1 MPGCHLT
8 PVERGKIEAYLKQGL
23 LLSAIATRL
32 GRVVSTISREIT
44 RNSTAKGYC
53 AQTAQERYEMR
64 RAPCRPKTKMDYK
77 PLRDFVIEKIRE
89 EEWTPEIVAKRL
101 PVEYPDIPGMRI
113 SHETVYRAIYAQ
125 DALRFL
131 LVFLPQRRPKRRKR
145 GQGKTRRGP
154 SIPNRVGIAQRP
166 KHIEERKEAGHWE
179 GDTVVGKNQDGFIL
193 TLVERSSRL
202 LHAVKT
208 TTKCAAEVASA
219 AIDALIDRPVSWVK
233 TITFD
238 NGTEFAHHERIA
250 RDLGV
255 DIYFA
260 DPYSAYQRG
269 TNEQVNGLIRRYL
282 PKGTSFKSL
291 SNQELHGIVER
302 INNRPRKCL
311 GYRSPYEVFQLQRHI
326 HRIALRT

>member
-8 PVERGKIEAYLKQGL
+8 PVERGKIEAYLRQGL
-23 LLSAIATRL
+23 PFTVIATRL
-32 GRVVSTISREIT
+32 ERAASTISREIT
-44 RNSTAKGYC
+44 RNGTANGYC
-53 AQTAQERYEMR
+53 AQKAQELYEIR
-64 RAPCRPKTKMDYK
+64 RSPCRPKARMDYK
-77 PLRDFVIEKIRE
+77 PLRDYVIEKIRE

-101 PVEYPDIPGMRI
+101 PVEFPDTPGMRI
-113 SHETVYRAIYAQ
+113 SHETIYQAIYAQ

-131 LVFLPQRRPKRRKR
+131 LVFLPQCRPKRRKR

-166 KHIEERKEAGHWE
+166 KHIEEREEVGHWE

-202 LHAVKT
+202 LQAVKT

-238 NGTEFAHHERIA
+238 NGTEFTHHERIA

-291 SNQELHGIVER
+291 SNQQLHTVTER

-311 GYRSPYEVFQLQRHI
+311 GYRSPYEVFQLQRQMHL
-326 HRIALRT
+326 RALRA